1 MDEHFNQTLQSMLV
15 KFVQNKKE
23 DWDLFIDTSIFAYN
37 TSHHESTSYTP
48 FDLMFGRR
56 AYLPVELNMRKTTL
70 NDLLNEKKQEN
81 MIETIDRLTRIRKLN
96 LEGAKIKIQEAQKKQ
111 KHYYDLKHAK
121 SEVYKIGAKVLLKDL
136 LRKKRKGG
144 KLDSKWLGPFK
155 IRKNLGKGLY
165 YISDDRNIKAA
176 LKRVHGTHLKLYY
189 CSSSISDKVKKSIDV
204 LEASQEMFHSQNSS
218 SANILTSTPIKSFVY
233 GSFSSQL
240 KGHQRISYQLL
251 LITHFS
257 RPTVLTLKILLITC
271 QHVMYLNHLC
281 RLIITLWS
289 LFNDQVSD
297 SPQEKCQQK
306 RIRSFEVA
314 SHQRIDCQKDDLL
327 LNSLLCNDSP
337 SSVSKTSLCES
348 VSIVC
353 HDNMPLNSHTAVSKQ
368 RNHCKT
374 SSGVESKSIHY
385 SIHPS
390 GSVLNPIIAENVKET
405 SVKYWLKDL
414 GLTMDDYCLITDGE
428 WLTDI

>member
-23 DWDLFIDTSIFAYN
+23 DWDLFIDTSIFAYI

-48 FDLMFGRR
+48 FELMFGRR

-96 LEGAKIKIQEAQKKQ
+96 LEGAKIKIKEAQKKQ

-121 SEVYKIGAKVLLKDL
+121 SDVYKIGAKVLLKDL

-189 CSSSISDKVKKSIDV
+189 CSSSISDKVQKSIDV
-204 LEASQEMFHSQNSS
+204 LEASQEMFHSPNSS

-233 GSFSSQL
+233 GSFSSSMSPI
-240 KGHQRISYQLL
+240 KGPSENILSTSVNHTFQSSNC
-251 LITHFS
+251 THLEDS
-257 RPTVLTLKILLITC
+257 ANNMSAC
-271 QHVMYLNHLC
+271 HVSKSFVQINHN
-281 RLIITLWS
+281 S
-289 LFNDQVSD
+289 VEFFNDQVSD

-314 SHQRIDCQKDDLL
+314 SRQQIDCQKDDLL

-337 SSVSKTSLCES
+337 SSVSY
-348 VSIVC
+348 VSRY
-353 HDNMPLNSHTAVSKQ
+353 Q
-368 RNHCKT
+368 
-374 SSGVESKSIHY
+374 
-385 SIHPS
+385 
-390 GSVLNPIIAENVKET
+390 
-405 SVKYWLKDL
+405 
-414 GLTMDDYCLITDGE
+414 
-428 WLTDI
+428 